1 MVTKSE
7 FARLLG
13 VSRPTVSRYCK
24 DGLPQLA
31 DGRLDEDAARAWVKA
46 NIRPHVSDSG
56 TGGHIGATGADEADD
71 ALTDAEI
78 DIARERA
85 RWQKARAD
93 KAEIEVER
101 MKGGTEE
108 EVKLKLIETVVHHL
122 WWTFQRHSPHA
133 LTGRFIGNGWLN
145 VKDGPSCARASSL
158 ILARDSEIMR
168 QMATVVEDAISG
180 NLEPVNGRRTDLVP
194 WQQHQLEWHEE
205 VGEVFQAEIDDRE
218 LLQKGQ
224 AYE

>member
-1 MVTKSE
+1 MGM
-7 FARLLG
+7 AGHL
-13 VSRPTVSRYCK
+13 P
-24 DGLPQLA
+24 DGQI
-31 DGRLDEDAARAWVKA
+31 DEEAARAWVKE
-46 NIRPHVSDSG
+46 NIRPHVSDAG
-56 TGGHIGATGADEADD
+56 TGGHIGAAGGETDADEA
-71 ALTDAEI
+71 LTEAEI

-158 ILARDSEIMR
+158 ILGRDCEIMR
-168 QMATVVEDAISG
+168 QMATVIEDAISG
-180 NLEPVNGRRTDLVP
+180 NLESVSGRRENLVA
-194 WQQHQLEWHEE
+194 WQPEQIEWSKE
-205 VGEVFQAEIDDRE
+205 VGEVFAGVFD
-218 LLQKGQ
+218 L
-224 AYE
+224 